1 MAENMGKWPSGHGQ
15 LTKIRLSDGCGG
27 KTITTAAQF
36 EYDRHGSE
44 GYLGNVGLLFGDFPA
59 RILGRGGLNM
69 LSLWNAARDT
79 YRRIFGSRPLGADEV
94 FDKLGR
100 VDLGSSVIDE
110 GCLADLPGKTI
121 DELASELKCFIALL
135 VVNRPAEYVL
145 SDPMK
150 SVWQCLVRRHELYT
164 KLQDSLL
171 GSGHS
176 FAVQPMAP
184 GGPVDVSTAYKD
196 FHKAYMEQ
204 FGTPDP
210 KIWPRVFRHGKGL
223 EGEVLLVST
232 IRDRTQS
239 SSGTP
244 ASHDVRKTAG
254 LGQEGQSG
262 FG

>member
-1 MAENMGKWPSGHGQ
+1 MS
-15 LTKIRLSDGCGG
+15 
-27 KTITTAAQF
+27 
-36 EYDRHGSE
+36 
-44 GYLGNVGLLFGDFPA
+44 
-59 RILGRGGLNM
+59 
-69 LSLWNAARDT
+69 SLWNAARDT

-94 FDKLGR
+94 FDKLDR

-150 SVWQCLVRRHELYT
+150 SVWQCLVRRHELYA

-176 FAVQPMAP
+176 FAVQPMVP
-184 GGPVDVSTAYKD
+184 GGPVDISTAYKD
-196 FHKAYMEQ
+196 FHKAYMEL

-210 KIWPRVFRHGKGL
+210 NIWPRIFLHGKGL

-232 IRDRTQS
+232 KR

-244 ASHDVRKTAG
+244 ASHDVRKTVG

-262 FG
+262 FGGDGG